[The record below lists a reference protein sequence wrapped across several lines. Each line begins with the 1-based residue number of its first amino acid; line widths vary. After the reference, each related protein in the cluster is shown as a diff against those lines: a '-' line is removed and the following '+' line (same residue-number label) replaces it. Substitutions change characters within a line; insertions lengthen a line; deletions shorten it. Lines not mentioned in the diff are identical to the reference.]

1 MKIRSMATGIV
12 AALTLGGATI
22 GASQVAMA
30 SPEDGVA
37 AWKAFIAEHGEGNGR
52 SKFVDALGSAEALAV
67 AKRWSALR
75 GYDAPGMLAG
85 ASLPPELKPGTVI
98 NAGNVDAEWLK
109 PYILPSLAERFKDSA
124 WFGWKQAVI
133 VPTASYYMPK
143 GTLEQ
148 SEAAKGTAF
157 NATPDG
163 NLLTP
168 DGQFALATQG
178 AMPFLNPKNGLE
190 ATWSFVAHGIAN
202 DNLNFHPITMDV
214 CNSSGSLERQYKAEL
229 WWQKM
234 HGRKDVEPF
243 GDINGMD
250 GVVEGGA
257 VYFTDP
263 RDVRGLSGVRKR
275 YADASKEDD
284 FKVFVP
290 TLKRTRILSATDGQ
304 DPLAAGLELIWD
316 DWRAYWVKT
325 DPSKFDYELVGESW
339 TLGFPHTG
347 HFYQAA
353 QRDGSCAVDTVELEL
368 RPVWIL
374 EIKDKTG
381 KYIYSKRRIYLDK
394 EFYYP
399 VANEFYDARGNL
411 MRVWYDSRDWVP
423 NTGQAQWRQV
433 ALWNVISNRIT
444 WLEMESRWENLDTNP
459 TPSLFDIDQ
468 LRDYK

>member
-1 MKIRSMATGIV
+1 MKLKHVTTGLAV
-12 AALTLGGATI
+12 I
-22 GASQVAMA
+22 GLAMA
-30 SPEDGVA
+30 GSIAAKADPADGVA
-37 AWKAFIAEHGEGNGR
+37 AWKKFAAEHTDVDR
-52 SKFVDALGSAEALAV
+52 SKWVDAIGSPEALAV
-67 AKRWSALR
+67 AKRWAALR
-75 GYDAPGMLAG
+75 GFDAPGLLAS
-85 ASLPPELKPGTVI
+85 AKLPPELKPGLVI
-98 NAGNVDAEWLK
+98 NAGNIDSMPWLK
-109 PYILPSLAERFKDSA
+109 DYMVGALADRFKDQS
-124 WFGWKQAVI
+124 WFGWKQAII
-133 VPTASYYMPK
+133 VPTTSYYMTK

-148 SEAAKGTAF
+148 TEAAVKAGVTFSATA
-157 NATPDG
+157 DG

-168 DGQFALATQG
+168 DGKYALSTQG
-178 AMPFLNPKNGLE
+178 ALPFVNPKNGLE
-190 ATWSFVAHGIAN
+190 ATWSFVAHGISN
-202 DNLNFHPITMDV
+202 DNLNFNPITMDV

-234 HGRKDVEPF
+234 HGRQDITPT
-243 GDINGMD
+243 GDIGGMD

-275 YADASKEDD
+275 FAAANKEDD

-325 DPSKFDYELVGESW
+325 DLNKFDYKIVGEGW
-339 TLGFPHTG
+339 TLGMPHVG
-347 HFYQAA
+347 HFYEAA
-353 QRDGSCAVDTVELEL
+353 KRSGSCAVDTVELEL

-374 EIKDKTG
+374 EITDKTG

-394 EFYYP
+394 EFMYP
-399 VANEFYDARGNL
+399 AANEFFDARGNL

-423 NTGQAQWRQV
+423 QNGQAAWRQV
-433 ALWNVISNRIT
+433 PIWNVISKRVT
-444 WLEMESRWENLDTNP
+444 WLEMDSRWAGLETNP

>member
-1 MKIRSMATGIV
+1 MKFKTLATGLAAA
-12 AALTLGGATI
+12 AALL
-22 GASQVAMA
+22 GASQAA
-30 SPEDGVA
+30 LAKPEDGVA
-37 AWKAFIAEHGEGNGR
+37 AWKAFAATHPEVAP
-52 SKFVDALGSAEALAV
+52 FVDGIGSPEALAI
-67 AKRWSALR
+67 ANRWAALR

-85 ASLPPELKPGTVI
+85 AHLPPELKPGTVI
-98 NAGNVDAEWLK
+98 DASNVDAAWLK
-109 PYILPSLAERFKDSA
+109 PYILPALAERFKDSA
-124 WFGWKQAVI
+124 WFGWKRAVI

-148 SEAAKGTAF
+148 TEDAKAKGIVF
-157 NATPDG
+157 NATADG

-168 DGQFALATQG
+168 DGKLALATQG

-202 DNLNFHPITMDV
+202 DNLNFNPITMDV
-214 CNSSGSLERQYKAEL
+214 CNSGGNLERQYKAEL

-234 HGRKDVEPF
+234 HGRKDVAPF

-250 GVVEGGA
+250 GVVEAGA

-275 YADASKEDD
+275 FADAKKEDD

-325 DPSKFDYELVGESW
+325 DASKFDYKIVGEGW

-347 HFYQAA
+347 HFYDAA
-353 QRDGSCAVDTVELEL
+353 KRDGVCAVDTVELEL

-374 EIKDKTG
+374 EITDKTG

-399 VANEFYDARGNL
+399 VANELYDARGNL
-411 MRVWYDSRDWVP
+411 MRLWYDSRDWMP
-423 NTGQAQWRQV
+423 QTGQAQWRQV
-433 ALWNVISNRIT
+433 AIWNVISKRLT
-444 WLEMESRWENLDTNP
+444 WVTMDSRWQGLDKNP

>member
-1 MKIRSMATGIV
+1 MKIRTMAAGLI
-12 AALTLGGATI
+12 AALTLGGA
-22 GASQVAMA
+22 QVALA

-37 AWKAFIAEHGEGNGR
+37 AWKAFVAQNGDGAGR
-52 SKFVDALGSAEALAV
+52 SKFVDALGSPEALAI
-67 AKRWSALR
+67 AKRWAALR
-75 GYDAPGMLAG
+75 GYDAPGLLAQ
-85 ASLPPELKPGTVI
+85 AKLPPELKPGTVI
-98 NAGNVDAEWLK
+98 NASNVDAPWLK
-109 PYILPSLAERFKDSA
+109 DFILPALAERFKDSG

-148 SEAAKGTAF
+148 TEDAKAKGIAF

-168 DGQFALATQG
+168 DGKFALSTQG
-178 AMPFLNPKNGLE
+178 ALPFLNPKDGLE

-214 CNSSGSLERQYKAEL
+214 CNSSSSLERQYKAEL

-234 HGRKDVEPF
+234 HGRKDVAPF
-243 GDINGMD
+243 GDIGGMD

-275 YADASKEDD
+275 FADAKKEDD

-325 DPSKFDYELVGESW
+325 DLSKFDYKIVGESW
-339 TLGFPHTG
+339 TLGFPQTG

-353 QRDGSCAVDTVELEL
+353 TRAGSCAVDTVELEL
-368 RPVWIL
+368 RPVIIL
-374 EIKDKTG
+374 EISDKTG

-399 VANEFYDARGNL
+399 VANEFFDARGNL
-411 MRVWYDSRDWVP
+411 MRVWYDSRDWTP
-423 NTGQAQWRQV
+423 QTGQAQWRQV
-433 ALWNVISNRIT
+433 ALWNVISKRVS
-444 WLEMESRWENLDTNP
+444 WLEMQSRWQDLDTNP

>member
-1 MKIRSMATGIV
+1 MNIKKIAAGVV
-12 AALTLGGATI
+12 AVAGMLT
-22 GASQVAMA
+22 ASPGAMA
-30 SPEDGVA
+30 NPEDGVA
-37 AWKAFIAEHGEGNGR
+37 AWKAFVAASGPGR
-52 SKFVDALGSAEALAV
+52 GRDKFVEALGSPEALAI

-75 GYDAPGMLAG
+75 GYDAPGLLAT
-85 ASLPPELKPGTVI
+85 ANLPPELKPGTVI
-98 NAGNVDAEWLK
+98 NASNVDAAWLK
-109 PYILPSLAERFKDSA
+109 PYIVPGLAARFKDTG
-124 WFGWKQAVI
+124 WFGWKEAVI

-148 SEAAKGTAF
+148 TEEAKAKGIVF

-168 DGQFALATQG
+168 DGKYALSTQG
-178 AMPFLNPKNGLE
+178 ALPFVNPKNGLE
-190 ATWSFVAHGIAN
+190 ATWSFVAHGISN

-214 CNSSGSLERQYKAEL
+214 CNSSNKLERTYKAEL

-234 HGRKDVEPF
+234 HGRKDVAPF

-275 YADASKEDD
+275 FADAKKEDD
-284 FKVFVP
+284 FKVYVP

-325 DPSKFDYELVGESW
+325 DLNKFDYQIVGEGW
-339 TLGFPHTG
+339 TLGFPHVG
-347 HFYQAA
+347 HFYEAA
-353 QRDGSCAVDTVELEL
+353 ARSNPCAVDTVELEL
-368 RPVWIL
+368 RPVWIV
-374 EIKDKTG
+374 EITDKTG

-394 EFYYP
+394 ETYYP
-399 VANEFYDARGNL
+399 AANEFYDARGNL
-411 MRVWYDSRDWVP
+411 MRLWWDSRDWVP
-423 NTGQAQWRQV
+423 QTGLAQWKQV
-433 ALWNVISNRIT
+433 PVWNVVSNRLT
-444 WLEMESRWENLDTNP
+444 WLTMDARWKDLDTNP

-468 LRDYK
+468 LRDFK

>member
-1 MKIRSMATGIV
+1 MKFKTMAAGLV
-12 AALTLGGATI
+12 AALAL
-22 GASQVAMA
+22 GASQAALA

-37 AWKAFIAEHGEGNGR
+37 AWKAFIAQNGEGGGR
-52 SKFVDALGSAEALAV
+52 SKFVDALGSAEALGI

-75 GYDAPGMLAG
+75 GYDAPGLLKSAN
-85 ASLPPELKPGTVI
+85 LPPELKPGTVI
-98 NAGNVDAEWLK
+98 DASNVDAAWLK
-109 PYILPSLAERFKDSA
+109 PYIVGAFAERFKDA
-124 WFGWKQAVI
+124 GWFGWKKAVI

-148 SEAAKGTAF
+148 TEEAKAKGITF

-168 DGQFALATQG
+168 DGKFALATQG
-178 AMPFLNPKNGLE
+178 AMPFLNPKDGLE

-214 CNSSGSLERQYKAEL
+214 CNSSSSLERQYKAEL

-234 HGRKDVEPF
+234 HGRKDVAPF

-275 YADASKEDD
+275 FADAKKEDD

-325 DPSKFDYELVGESW
+325 DLTKFDYKITGEGW
-339 TLGFPHTG
+339 TLGFPQVG
-347 HFYQAA
+347 HFYEAA
-353 QRDGSCAVDTVELEL
+353 TRSNPCAVDTVELEL

-374 EIKDKTG
+374 EITDKTG
-381 KYIYSKRRIYLDK
+381 KYIYSKRKIYLDK

-411 MRVWYDSRDWVP
+411 MRVWYDSRDWTP
-423 NTGQAQWRQV
+423 QTGQAQWRQV
-433 ALWNVISNRIT
+433 AIWNVISKRVT
-444 WLEMESRWENLDTNP
+444 WLTMDSRWQDLERNP
-459 TPSLFDIDQ
+459 TPSLFDVDQ